1 MPGPRVSALIAKLE
15 KGQQKTQEILAG
27 LSGEQW
33 GHVIYPDPY
42 PWTMRDLLAHFLSSE
57 IELLQLVQDVA
68 SGGTGAPEGF
78 DYNGFN
84 ASEHRRL
91 GSEDS
96 AVLISELAGAR
107 ARTLAWLQ
115 SVRDED
121 LDRLG
126 RHPALGEVTLETM
139 ILAIYGH
146 VLLHMRDAQRIV
158 LAD

>member
-33 GHVIYPDPY
+33 GRVIYPDPY

-91 GSEDS
+91 AAQDS
-96 AVLISELAGAR
+96 AVLISDLAGAR
-107 ARTLAWLQ
+107 AKTLAWLQ

-146 VLLHMRDAQRIV
+146 VLFHMRDAQRIV